1 MRICR
6 VDQLSGNE
14 ILAKDIVSRDYSF
27 LLARGT
33 VVKKEYIEKLKE
45 LHIAM
50 VYVEEEGR
58 SIEARRILREEVE
71 EKFTEKVKQILENY
85 EPIDMCLRPAP
96 IVLHL
101 DGLRLFLF
109 HLAG

>member
-6 VDQLSGNE
+6 VDQLTGNE

-27 LLARGT
+27 LLARGS
-33 VVKKEYIEKLKE
+33 VVRKEYIERLKE
-45 LHIAM
+45 LHVAM

-71 EKFTEKVKQILENY
+71 EKFGPVIKVEVSPDSEKLT
-85 EPIDMCLRPAP
+85 
-96 IVLHL
+96 
-101 DGLRLFLF
+101 
-109 HLAG
+109 